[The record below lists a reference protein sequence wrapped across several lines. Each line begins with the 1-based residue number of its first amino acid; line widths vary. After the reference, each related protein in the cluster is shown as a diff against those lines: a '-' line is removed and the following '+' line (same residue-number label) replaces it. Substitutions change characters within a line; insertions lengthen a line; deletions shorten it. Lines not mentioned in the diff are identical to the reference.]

1 MARYFPRLLAV
12 TTAVCLAL
20 PQLAHTQTTAIV
32 DVNTRYQT
40 FEGWG
45 TSLAWWANVVGGYP
59 EPIRSDYINKF
70 FDPVDGLG
78 LNIVRYNIGGG
89 ENPAYLPPNRT
100 FLEFRARV
108 PGFAV
113 TSGQYDWTQDA
124 NQRYV
129 LTEAMKKGV
138 TIEEAFSNSPPYW
151 MTVSGSVSGG
161 TKASDNLRP
170 ESYSAFADYL
180 TTAVQHFHD
189 AWGITFRT
197 VTPLNEPASGYWHF
211 GNRQEGCGFSPVRQN
226 EMIKQVGASL
236 ARKGMTYTGVSGP
249 EETNIDTSVS
259 SFATYDSTA
268 RSYLSQVNTHT
279 YQGTQRVALQAAAAA
294 AGKRLWMS
302 EVGDGDGTGLKMARG
317 IIADLR
323 EMKANAW
330 IYWQAVDNGP
340 GWGLFAN
347 ALDGTANFGYTVNR
361 KYYSLAQFTKF
372 IRPGYQFVAIDEKN
386 SVAAYDGRAT
396 LVLVTLSQDLR
407 DQNITYQVDKL
418 PAGSWQVTP
427 YRTSATENL
436 VQLQVFPL
444 TGNRFGALIEPSSIT
459 TFVITKQ
466 PPGTIVASR
475 GHKFGRGSSFAEAK

>member
-1 MARYFPRLLAV
+1 MAKYFPRLFAISAV
-12 TTAVCLAL
+12 VCLAL
-20 PQLAHTQTTAIV
+20 PQVTYSQATAIV
-32 DVNTRYQT
+32 DLNTRYQT

-59 EPIRSDYINKF
+59 EPIRSEYIRKF
-70 FDPVDGLG
+70 FDPVSGLG

-89 ENPAYLPPNRT
+89 ENPAFLPPNRT

-108 PGFAV
+108 PGFAA
-113 TSGQYDWTQDA
+113 TAGQYDWAQDA

-129 LTEAMKKGV
+129 LTEAVKKGV
-138 TIEEAFSNSPPYW
+138 NIEEAFSNSPPYW

-161 TKASDNLRP
+161 VSASDNLRP

-180 TTAVQHFHD
+180 TTVVQHFHD

-197 VTPLNEPASGYWHF
+197 VTALNEPASGYWHF
-211 GNRQEGCGFSPVRQN
+211 GNRQEGCGFSPVHQN
-226 EMIKQVGASL
+226 EMVKQLGASL
-236 ARKGMTYTGVSGP
+236 AKKGMTYTSVSGP
-249 EETNIDTSVS
+249 EETNIDASVS

-279 YQGTQRVALQAAAAA
+279 YQGTQRIALQAAAAA

-302 EVGDGDGTGLKMARG
+302 EVGDGDGTGLKMADG

-330 IYWQAVDNGP
+330 IYWQTVDNGP

-347 ALDGTANFGYTVNR
+347 ALDGTANYGYTVNR
-361 KYYSLAQFTKF
+361 KYYSLAQFSKF
-372 IRPGYQFVAIDEKN
+372 IRPGYQVIAIGEKN
-386 SVAAYDGRAT
+386 SVAAYDGKAN
-396 LVLVTLSQDLR
+396 LILVTLSQDLQ
-407 DQNITYQVDKL
+407 DQNITYQVDNL
-418 PAGSWQVTP
+418 PTGSWLVTP
-427 YRTSATENL
+427 YRTSATESL
-436 VQLQVFPL
+436 VQLLSFPL
-444 TGNRFGALIEPSSIT
+444 TGNRFGYLIEPSSLT

-466 PPGTIVASR
+466 PPGTVVA
-475 GHKFGRGSSFAEAK
+475 GRGLKLRKRVLSAETE